1 RYVTNGDEAAFELLV
16 WRHGGLV
23 FGVCR
28 RVLGDSH
35 AAEDAFQATF
45 LALAR
50 KARAVRRGEALA
62 GWLHRVA
69 RRVASRARAA
79 AAVRAGLAYA
89 TGAAAGVAPQAIDWA
104 DGVIR
109 AMMLSKLKVAAG
121 VALAA
126 GMLGFGGAW
135 VVVPGGGPAMALAE
149 GPQDATKRADQ
160 AE

>member
-1 RYVTNGDEAAFELLV
+1 MSDGAIRRLLGYVRRRADPDAGPASDARLLARYATTGDEAAFELLV

-28 RVLGDSH
+28 RVLGDVH

-69 RRVASRARAA
+69 RRVAGRARATA
-79 AAVRAGLAYA
+79 ARRARVERRSAV
-89 TGAAAGVAPQAIDWA
+89 GVA
-104 DGVIR
+104 
-109 AMMLSKLKVAAG
+109 VA
-121 VALAA
+121 
-126 GMLGFGGAW
+126 
-135 VVVPGGGPAMALAE
+135 GGGP
-149 GPQDATKRADQ
+149 DDVRAV
-160 AE
+160 

>member
-1 RYVTNGDEAAFELLV
+1 MSDGAIHRLLGYVRRYADADAGPASDARLLARYVATGDEAAFELLV

-79 AAVRAGLAYA
+79 TARRFVFERRAAVAVAAPSDDSAIGDVRAGVDEEVDRL
-89 TGAAAGVAPQAIDWA
+89 PDRLR
-104 DGVIR
+104 R
-109 AMMLSKLKVAAG
+109 A
-121 VALAA
+121 
-126 GMLGFGGAW
+126 
-135 VVVPGGGPAMALAE
+135 VV
-149 GPQDATKRADQ
+149 
-160 AE
+160 